1 MNRKE
6 NALENCNPF
15 VDDRAVCC
23 VLINDEQ
30 QYSLWPEALAVPDGW
45 RIAFGPSVRTHC
57 AEWLEKHWRDM
68 RPHSLR
74 LHDVTVAKQE
84 AAGV

>member
-1 MNRKE
+1 M
-6 NALENCNPF
+6 ENCNPF
-15 VDDRAVCC
+15 DDDRAVCC

-74 LHDVTVAKQE
+74 LHGCDRCKT
-84 AAGV
+84 GGCRCLTRLYYP